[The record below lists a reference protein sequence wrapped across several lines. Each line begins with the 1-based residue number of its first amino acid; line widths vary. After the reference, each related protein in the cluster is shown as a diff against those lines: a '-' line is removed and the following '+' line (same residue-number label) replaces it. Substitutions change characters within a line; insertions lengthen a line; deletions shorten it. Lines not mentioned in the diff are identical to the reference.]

1 MKGGPPAWL
10 NLFFQSR
17 CSLCSRPAPA
27 ELCRDCRRQLQSC
40 ESRADQVWMGS
51 LPVFAWGIYEGPL
64 KRAIAALKYNHQP
77 QIARPLGQWLA
88 QAWLAQAPL
97 PGNLW
102 IVPIP
107 LHPHREQQRGYNQA
121 TLLAQSFCD
130 YSGLAL
136 KRQGLVRVR
145 ATQPQFGLS
154 APDRDR
160 NLTSAFQLGE
170 DLDKSPAKPVL
181 LLDDIYTTGA
191 TVRSAAAVLHEAGIQ
206 VWGCVTVARAK
217 LIASS

>member
-1 MKGGPPAWL
+1 
-10 NLFFQSR
+10 
-17 CSLCSRPAPA
+17 
-27 ELCRDCRRQLQSC
+27 
-40 ESRADQVWMGS
+40 
-51 LPVFAWGIYEGPL
+51 VFAWGVYEGPL

-88 QAWLAQAPL
+88 QAWLAHNPW

-102 IVPIP
+102 VVPIP
-107 LHPHREQQRGYNQA
+107 LHPGRERQRGYNQA

-136 KRQGLVRVR
+136 KRRGLVRVR

-160 NLTSAFQLGE
+160 NLASAFQLGK
-170 DLDKSPAKPVL
+170 DLGESPAKPVL

-191 TVRSAAAVLHEAGIQ
+191 TVRSAVATLQQAGIQ